1 MYKYHF
7 ENGNSIVA
15 PYPKNSAL
23 ALFGLGCFWGPE
35 KAFWELPGVY
45 STAVGYSGGSSSN
58 PTYHEVCSE
67 LTGHAEVVL
76 VIFLPSR
83 ISYEELLKVFWESH
97 DPTQGMKQGAD
108 IGTQYRSIII
118 TYSNEQYDLAI
129 HSRIKYSR
137 LLKKSGCGEITTEIT
152 NYINFYYAED
162 YHQQYLS
169 KNPNGYCSMSGTGI
183 SYL

>member
-7 ENGNSIVA
+7 VHGNSIVA

-35 KAFWELPGVY
+35 KIFWKLPGVY
-45 STAVGYSGGSSSN
+45 STAVGYSGGTVSN
-58 PTYHEVCSE
+58 PTYNKVCAE

-76 VIFLPSR
+76 VIFLPSKV
-83 ISYEELLKVFWESH
+83 SYEELLKVFWESH
-97 DPTQGMKQGAD
+97 DPTQGMKQGPD
-108 IGTQYRSIII
+108 IGSQYRSIII
-118 TYSNEQYDLAI
+118 PYDDEQYDLAI
-129 HSRIKYSR
+129 KSRIKYSR
-137 LLKKSGCGEITTEIT
+137 LLRSSGFDDITTEVT
-152 NYINFYYAED
+152 KYINFYYAED

-169 KNPNGYCSMSGTGI
+169 KNPNGYCCMAGTGV